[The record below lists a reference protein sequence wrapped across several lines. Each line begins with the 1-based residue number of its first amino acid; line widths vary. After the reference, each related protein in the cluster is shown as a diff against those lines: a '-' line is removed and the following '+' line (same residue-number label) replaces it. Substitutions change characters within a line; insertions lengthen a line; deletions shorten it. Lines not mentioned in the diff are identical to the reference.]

1 MKNLLEKFSLFLS
14 AKMFLG
20 LSVARFSSVLFAL
33 GTKSPLR
40 HEVFLIF
47 EQKWPSVVSLHFVDD
62 TSAVHTECLFEKVM
76 KYLLPI
82 AGRISSGNWLQ
93 QKPSLCESDRES
105 ASENEGPSCLNADP

>member
-1 MKNLLEKFSLFLS
+1 
-14 AKMFLG
+14 MFLG

-40 HEVFLIF
+40 HKFLDF
-47 EQKWPSVVSLHFVDD
+47 FFSTEQKWPSVVSLHFVND

-93 QKPSLCESDRES
+93 QKPSLCESKRES